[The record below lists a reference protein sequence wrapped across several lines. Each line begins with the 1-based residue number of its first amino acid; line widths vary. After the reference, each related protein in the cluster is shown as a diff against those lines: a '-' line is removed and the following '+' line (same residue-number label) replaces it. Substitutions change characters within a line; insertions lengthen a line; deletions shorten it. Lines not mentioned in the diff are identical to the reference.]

1 MSQFELKSWIR
12 SISLIGLFLLSLTFV
27 FVLLIKIEALTY
39 ESSTNASYRAEWDS
53 IRTII
58 KSGYLDASQKA
69 GIALNRIK
77 EVVREEYQNPQNLTR
92 DLKSLNPS
100 PIRTAFENST
110 KNLYTFDIQSDANDG
125 FISDDYGVRYDPSG
139 DCASLGQER
148 TWKNEISLHYNQEL
162 AGKEIKFILQ
172 RPTTNP
178 YTVSNW
184 NGWQF
189 RVSKFGIKFDSLDDD
204 YLQSQFI
211 SNKGNY
217 QIFESLEFQYILPVY
232 SDKDLVGIPRILNGT
247 LNYNSNTF
255 LITYGFNLVEIID
268 GIPQFKNLTTAYI
281 YERSKLDNDHLLF
294 QFVLLSGGVVIIIAF
309 FFTFFLISNTVV
321 QDREEGS
328 AEGKSRN

>member
-12 SISLIGLFLLSLTFV
+12 SISLISLFLLSLTFV

-58 KSGYLDASQKA
+58 KSGYIDASQKA
-69 GIALNRIK
+69 NMTLNRIK
-77 EVVREEYQNPQNLTR
+77 EVVREDYPDPKTLAQ
-92 DLKSLNPS
+92 DLKSVNPS
-100 PIRTAFENST
+100 AIRTAFENST
-110 KNLYTFDIQSDANDG
+110 KDLYTFDIKSDANDG

-148 TWKNEISLHYNQEL
+148 TWKNEINLHYNQEL
-162 AGKEIKFILQ
+162 ADKEIQFIKH

-178 YTVSNW
+178 YTLSNW

-189 RVSKFGIKFDSLDDD
+189 RVSKFGIKFNSLDDE

-211 SNKGNY
+211 SNRGNY
-217 QIFESLEFQYILPVY
+217 KIFESLEFQYVLPVY
-232 SDKDLVGIPRILNGT
+232 SNKDLVGIPRILNGT
-247 LNYNSNTF
+247 LNSSSSTF

-268 GIPQFKNLTTAYI
+268 GTPQFKNLTTSYV

-294 QFVLLSGGVVIIIAF
+294 QFVLLFGGVVIVIAF

-321 QDREEGS
+321 QDREENKV
-328 AEGKSRN
+328 EEKSRN